1 MMRLSPPN
9 CRREVE
15 RELSRLELALQH
27 IAEVEAVMSADAEEL
42 AGQVLEQSASDE
54 AVTALEKLTCVG
66 RALSSWREVFCR
78 DFS

>member
-1 MMRLSPPN
+1 
-9 CRREVE
+9 
-15 RELSRLELALQH
+15 
-27 IAEVEAVMSADAEEL
+27 MSADAEEL